1 MNAPI
6 SFAKRAGPLIGPRSA
21 GISMT
26 VEEYEAIPPEEW
38 ERGYRYEVIHGV
50 LVVTPSPDE
59 SHQSPNLELAYL
71 LRSYQES
78 HPSGKVLDKVTFERY
93 VKTSAGYR
101 VADLALWIGYGRKI
115 KVRKDV
121 PTIIGEFV
129 SRGKRAFLRD
139 YEEKR
144 DEYRAIGVKE
154 YWVIDRFRSQMT
166 VYFASPAS
174 PANRVVARSE
184 KTYTTPLLPGFDVP
198 LDKLLTLAEEG
209 AEAEEE

>member
-1 MNAPI
+1 MNAPVSI
-6 SFAKRAGPLIGPRSA
+6 AQRAGPLIGPHSA
-21 GISMT
+21 GIAMT
-26 VEEYEAIPPEEW
+26 AEEYEAIAPEEW

-78 HPSGKVLDKVTFERY
+78 HPSGKVVDKVTFERY
-93 VKTSAGYR
+93 IKTAAGFR
-101 VADLALWIGYGRKI
+101 IADLALWIGYGRKI

-121 PTIIGEFV
+121 PTIVGEFV

-144 DEYRAIGVKE
+144 DEYLAIGVKE

-166 VYFASPAS
+166 VYFAPPAS
-174 PANRVVARSE
+174 AADRVVARSE
-184 KTYTTPLLPGFDVP
+184 KIYTTPLLPGFELP
-198 LDKLLTLAEEG
+198 LDRLLTLAEEG
-209 AEAEEE
+209 AASEEE